1 MQSHAFSTA
10 KLSTASKNQCLS
22 TGSTSCSRG
31 LRRLFAMSTV
41 LLVLLATTA
50 TAKAQTPPVPVKYE
64 HDKWKTEPRE
74 LFFEYEAFVL
84 SFDDVDDDDGDG
96 TEDRKGIPN
105 WVSYEVRKKVK
116 EYPAKRPKWTTDR
129 DLFQKKIAPDDKTYS
144 ISGTDK
150 LGVVKSDYRLVRGHM
165 CPKNI
170 AERISENAAKET
182 HTLLNAVPQLQW
194 QNNGIWKDLE
204 EQCEQ
209 WADQHGTI
217 WVTCGPVFFGK
228 SPSIWFGQND
238 EVRAAV
244 PDALFKI
251 VAWSDNGKVKASA
264 FLMPHM
270 IPDKNAKFTDFATTV
285 DEIEAVTGL
294 DFFTTLERAEE
305 RQLESR
311 TFGRNRMP
319 SNSILSVDYSW

>member
-1 MQSHAFSTA
+1 MNLVQLH
-10 KLSTASKNQCLS
+10 QQ
-22 TGSTSCSRG
+22 RI
-31 LRRLFAMSTV
+31 
-41 LLVLLATTA
+41 LLTLATVVA
-50 TAKAQTPPVPVKYE
+50 FVLAPCAFGQTPQPGPKYD

-74 LFFEYEAFVL
+74 LFFEYEAFCL
-84 SFDDVDDDDGDG
+84 SFDGPDDDDADG
-96 TEDRKGIPN
+96 NEDRWGIPI
-105 WVSYEVRKKVK
+105 WVSYNVRKKDK
-116 EYPAKRPKWTTDR
+116 EHPAKRPKWTTDK

-170 AERISENAAKET
+170 AERISANAARET

-204 EQCEQ
+204 EQCET
-209 WADQHGTI
+209 WADERGEI
-217 WVTCGPVFFGK
+217 WVVCGPVFFAK

-251 VAWSDNGKVKASA
+251 VAWEESGKVRATA
-264 FLMPHM
+264 YLMPHM
-270 IPDKNAKFTDFATTV
+270 LPQKNAKFTDYETSV
-285 DEIEAVTGL
+285 DEIEAVTSL
-294 DFFTTLERAEE
+294 DFFTRLDRNEE
-305 RQLESR
+305 RSLESD
-311 TFGRNRMP
+311 TAK
-319 SNSILSVDYSW
+319 

>member
-1 MQSHAFSTA
+1 M
-10 KLSTASKNQCLS
+10 
-22 TGSTSCSRG
+22 
-31 LRRLFAMSTV
+31 
-41 LLVLLATTA
+41 
-50 TAKAQTPPVPVKYE
+50 
-64 HDKWKTEPRE
+64 
-74 LFFEYEAFVL
+74 
-84 SFDDVDDDDGDG
+84 DDDDGDG

-105 WVSYEVRKKVK
+105 WVSYEVRKKIK
-116 EYPAKRPKWTTDR
+116 EYPAKRPKWTTDK
-129 DLFQKKIAPDDKTYS
+129 DLFQKKIAPDDKTYA

-204 EQCEQ
+204 EQCER
-209 WADQHGTI
+209 WADERGAI

-251 VAWSDNGKVKASA
+251 VAWVDNGKVKASA
-264 FLMPHM
+264 YLMPHM
-270 IPDKNAKFTDFATTV
+270 SPDKNAKFTDFATTV
-285 DEIEAVTGL
+285 DEVEAVTGL
-294 DFFTTLERAEE
+294 DLVTAMERGKE
-305 RQLESR
+305 RELES
-311 TFGRNRMP
+311 TAT
-319 SNSILSVDYSW
+319 LSHQRQREVVLSFSYPK

>member
-1 MQSHAFSTA
+1 MQGQHCTTA
-10 KLSTASKNQCLS
+10 EASAVAKTHTLNAGILR
-22 TGSTSCSRG
+22 CSRG
-31 LRRLFAMSTV
+31 VRQLFAAAA
-41 LLVLLATTA
+41 LLAGLLATTPSA
-50 TAKAQTPPVPVKYE
+50 EAQTPATLQKYE

-74 LFFEYEAFVL
+74 LFFEHEAFVL

-116 EYPAKRPKWTTDR
+116 EYPAKRPEWTTDK
-129 DLFQKKIAPDDKTYS
+129 DLFQTKIAPDDKTYA

-165 CPKNI
+165 CLKNI

-204 EQCEQ
+204 EQCDR
-209 WADQHGTI
+209 WADERGAI

-228 SPSIWFGQND
+228 SPAIWFGQND

-244 PDALFKI
+244 PDALFKL
-251 VAWSDNGKVKASA
+251 VAWVDSGKAKASA
-264 FLMPHM
+264 YLMPHM
-270 IPDKNAKFTDFATTV
+270 IPDKNAKVTDFVTTV

-294 DFFTTLERAEE
+294 DFFTAMKRPEEQELENGFSAS
-305 RQLESR
+305 L
-311 TFGRNRMP
+311 
-319 SNSILSVDYSW
+319 